1 MKRLARLF
9 VVLSAAACGGTGVAS
24 AHVDYVTDAPAGS
37 ESFAELLGGVAAAP
51 LNLLLL
57 AGGGPVERVPL
68 AAGTQL
74 AYTLGERRCAGALT
88 AEGDASAEGTV
99 VDVRVP
105 FADEAQMGFDLAG
118 QVTVDLD
125 VNGEHVSVGGWGAIV
140 EDIEG
145 TRLTLVDGPPP

>member
-1 MKRLARLF
+1 M
-9 VVLSAAACGGTGVAS
+9 
-24 AHVDYVTDAPAGS
+24 DWS
-37 ESFAELLGGVAAAP
+37 ET
-51 LNLLLL
+51 
-57 AGGGPVERVPL
+57 PVRI
-68 AAGTQL
+68 
-74 AYTLGERRCAGALT
+74 R
-88 AEGDASAEGTV
+88 AEGYETRSGDETAVEGTV